1 MIPGDL
7 AARLR
12 TMLEASVQPLSVVH
26 EIPGNLPRFE
36 TGERF
41 TAQIQNPLPDGSF
54 RALVAGKTITLA
66 LPDSAKS
73 GDVMELVV
81 SGRQGSAILA
91 RQTGETPQPV
101 LNTGDM
107 PRPVLSQTGQLISQL
122 LTGRFG
128 EPEPVPLARGASLLP
143 AAPAKAAEL
152 APLLKQAISNSGL
165 FYESHLRQWV
175 EGKLPLSA
183 LQQEPQA
190 QQMPLPDPSAPRPD
204 SRVQQASP
212 QPLPAEAGAKPPSR
226 AGTEAAISATQ
237 ANPAATDEAAES
249 LPARPAQLEA
259 FAEQAGKS
267 STARNVAE
275 PLMPVVQQ
283 QLEALATHQMSWQ
296 GQVWPGMQMQ
306 WDIINPEQQGKPG
319 AGDEEAMR
327 FWRSALRLQ
336 LPHMGDIQAQL
347 VLGPQGLSVLIDTN
361 SDVSA
366 QRMRAAQ
373 TELLNALEAAGVS
386 VINMQV
392 SEHASV

>member
-81 SGRQGSAILA
+81 SGRQGSAIIA
-91 RQTGETPQPV
+91 RQTGEAPQPA
-101 LNTGDM
+101 LNTGDT

-128 EPEPVPLARGASLLP
+128 EPEPVPLARGVSLLP
-143 AAPAKAAEL
+143 EAPAKAAEL

-190 QQMPLPDPSAPRPD
+190 QQAPLPDPSAPRPD
-204 SRVQQASP
+204 NRVQQASP
-212 QPLPAEAGAKPPSR
+212 QPLPEEAGAKPLSK
-226 AGTEAAISATQ
+226 ASTEAAI
-237 ANPAATDEAAES
+237 PAAQTKPATTDEAAEAP
-249 LPARPAQLEA
+249 PARPAQLEA

-267 STARNVAE
+267 TTARNVAE

-306 WDIINPEQQGKPG
+306 WDIIDPEQQSKPG
-319 AGDEEAMR
+319 AGDEESMR

-361 SDVSA
+361 SDASA

>member
-1 MIPGDL
+1 MP
-7 AARLR
+7 
-12 TMLEASVQPLSVVH
+12 S
-26 EIPGNLPRFE
+26 
-36 TGERF
+36 
-41 TAQIQNPLPDGSF
+41 
-54 RALVAGKTITLA
+54 
-66 LPDSAKS
+66 
-73 GDVMELVV
+73 
-81 SGRQGSAILA
+81 LA

-165 FYESHLRQWV
+165 FLRVSPASVGGRQV
-175 EGKLPLSA
+175 ATERTAARASGTANATPPIRQPPVRTAASSKPLHSPCLQRQGKA
-183 LQQEPQA
+183 
-190 QQMPLPDPSAPRPD
+190 
-204 SRVQQASP
+204 
-212 QPLPAEAGAKPPSR
+212 SR
-226 AGTEAAISATQ
+226 AGSEAAIPATQ
-237 ANPAATDEAAES
+237 ANLAATDEAAES

-267 STARNVAE
+267 STPRNVAE
-275 PLMPVVQQ
+275 LLMPVVQQ

-296 GQVWPGMQMQ
+296 GQVCRACRCR
-306 WDIINPEQQGKPG
+306 DIIDPEPQSKPG

-336 LPHMGDIQAQL
+336 LPHLGDIQAQL

-361 SDVSA
+361 SCDAFA

-386 VINMQV
+386 VINRQV
-392 SEHASV
+392 SEHASLELRTEPTSTAPPPWRWPIRMVMQPRASWPRAMA